1 VYADQPA
8 VLVESLD
15 HVPVDLELAEALIAA
30 VTTLL
35 PRFSSSPD
43 ANRISNFFSRLGEPM
58 SHRPTTL
65 DPWIS
70 ERKRRWPE

>member
-43 ANRISNFFSRLGEPM
+43 ANRISIFFLSLVRAP
-58 SHRPTTL
+58 SVPPDHPS
-65 DPWIS
+65 IS